1 MFPIAHIHQI
11 ELTSRCNLRCKYC
24 CHPNMPRPKMDMD
37 EETFKAALYWAR
49 FFVEKNGPHEVNL
62 AGIGESTLHPRLV
75 EFVAMARAYM
85 GPEQD
90 ILFASNGVAMTEQ
103 LAASLAPYR
112 PRIWI
117 SLHRPEKA
125 GPAVEILK
133 RHGLIAGVSA
143 DPSISATNWAGQV
156 KWHVS
161 VDRRECTWVKQG
173 KVIVFADGRV
183 SRCSYDASGVGV
195 IATVKDDLEK
205 FQTSPYSLCKTC
217 DQDVGVP
224 MKEEAA

>member
-1 MFPIAHIHQI
+1 MFPIRHIHQI
-11 ELTSRCNLRCKYC
+11 ELTSRCNLACRYC
-24 CHPNMPRPKMDMD
+24 PSPKLPRPKVDMD

-49 FFVEKNGPHEVNL
+49 FFVERNGPHEINL

-75 EFVAMARAYM
+75 EFVALARAYM
-85 GPEQD
+85 GPHQD
-90 ILFASNGVAMTEQ
+90 ILFASNGVTMTDD
-103 LAASLAPYR
+103 LAKQLAPYR

-133 RHGLIAGVSA
+133 RYGLIAGVSA
-143 DPSISATNWAGQV
+143 DPSVSATNWAGQV

-161 VDRRECTWVKQG
+161 VERRECTWVKGG

-183 SRCSYDASGVGV
+183 SRCSYDASGIGV
-195 IATVKDDLEK
+195 IATVKDDLEQ
-205 FQTSPYSLCKTC
+205 FQTSPYDLCKTC
-217 DQDVGVP
+217 DQDVGVTQ
-224 MKEEAA
+224 EAAA